1 MYDPVARRNDSANIG
16 YLSFRILFIYLVGS
30 LTDYTDITLNGTPK
44 HQVFLIFIE
53 SLRDLIKKERCALR
67 CLSIYQLF
75 CLVQF
80 FLKIWIPYSTIL
92 HQINRTFEKILES
105 EFELEIIL
113 PINH

>member
-1 MYDPVARRNDSANIG
+1 MTLLRVATIARTFDIH
-16 YLSFRILFIYLVGS
+16 RIFSGP
-30 LTDYTDITLNGTPK
+30 DQK
-44 HQVFLIFIE
+44 
-53 SLRDLIKKERCALR
+53 RCALR

-113 PINH
+113 SINH